1 MPECHGSRLR
11 HEALY
16 VKIAGKTIADI
27 VRMPVSDVRQWF
39 DTLSLDDSDA
49 RIAKRL
55 LTEIRTRIGYL
66 CVWDWNI

>member
-1 MPECHGSRLR
+1 
-11 HEALY
+11 
-16 VKIAGKTIADI
+16 
-27 VRMPVSDVRQWF
+27 MPVSDVRQWF

-66 CVWDWNI
+66 CDVGLEYLTLDRLSSSLSGGESQRINLAT